1 MRTNIGLLTLAAGAS
16 AFEITKENPF
26 FQYKKQFLTREHA
39 STVEQ
44 VIEAVEA
51 SPHKLWQAGQNFLG
65 LTNKTTD
72 YQYLMGTFLG
82 AHPLAEENP
91 QEYTL
96 PVKRLHHFDQSKA
109 LPKSFDP
116 AKDGWP
122 ECTHSLTM
130 VRDQG
135 SCGSCWAFGAA
146 EAMSDRVCIASGG
159 AFHGDISSEDILAC
173 CGFWCGSGCNG
184 GWPLQAWKYF
194 KHHGVVT
201 GGLYGDTKSGC
212 LPYAIEPCEHH
223 TTGPRKPCNGEE
235 GHTPK
240 CPKKCIPESGLNWK
254 QDKHYSVS
262 AYSVEQSEE
271 TIMRELMTNGP
282 LEVAITV
289 YEDFMTYK
297 GGIYHHVQ
305 GKALG
310 GHAIRLVGWGEETV
324 EGSDEPVSYWVLANS
339 WNTDW
344 GENGFFRM
352 RRGINECGV
361 EGEAVGGIAEPN
373 AFRRLFDDQ
382 GSNTL

>member
-1 MRTNIGLLTLAAGAS
+1 MKTIAVAFLAS
-16 AFEITKENPF
+16 ASALEFTRNDPFVWQKRHYLTKD
-26 FQYKKQFLTREHA
+26 RA
-39 STVEQ
+39 SSVEQ
-44 VIEAVEA
+44 VIEAVKQSNA
-51 SPHKLWQAGQNFLG
+51 KWTAGRNFMG
-65 LTNKTTD
+65 LQNKTTD

-82 AHPLAEENP
+82 PHPLAGGNP
-91 QEYTL
+91 KDYTL
-96 PVKRLHHFDQSKA
+96 PVKGLRHFDKSGDP

-130 VRDQG
+130 IRDQG

-159 AFHGDISSEDILAC
+159 KFHGDISSEDILAC

-212 LPYAIEPCEHH
+212 LPYEIEPCEHH
-223 TTGPRKPCNGEE
+223 TKGPRKACDGEE

-240 CPKKCIPESGLNWK
+240 CEKKCTSESGLDWK
-254 QDKHYSVS
+254 KDKHYSVS
-262 AYSVEQSEE
+262 AYTLENNEE
-271 TIMRELMTNGP
+271 AIRRELMEHGP

-289 YEDFMTYK
+289 YEDFMAYT
-297 GGIYHHVQ
+297 GGIYHHVE
-305 GKALG
+305 GSALG
-310 GHAIRLVGWGEETV
+310 GHAIRLVGWGEEVVDGDT
-324 EGSDEPVSYWVLANS
+324 EPTPYWVLANS

-352 RRGINECGV
+352 LRGSNECGV
-361 EGEAVGGIAEPN
+361 EGEAVGGIAEPKS
-373 AFRRLFDDQ
+373 FRALFDSGND
-382 GSNTL
+382 NKL